1 MTPPKQRST
10 ATTSWEA
17 LKSVRHIRRSVRG
30 KMVGLVL
37 LTTFIVLLVSGIAI
51 LIHDLAV
58 YRSSWASDVAT
69 EANIL
74 ALSTAPAMAFDNHEI
89 ATRDLEALQARRYV
103 RVAAL
108 YKPDG
113 SLYAQYVRT
122 GELPPPRR
130 GPPIAEGIKIR
141 GERVEI
147 AQRISYNK
155 EVLGTIYLS
164 TRYDVISRVRAYLGI
179 FAFIAGLSLPLALTL
194 SALLQRRI
202 TVPLE
207 AIADVAR
214 QIVRRRDYSLRVAHR
229 TEDEIGI
236 VVEALNNMLNEVEVR
251 TQALEKSNVSLRNE
265 IAVRQAAETALARAN
280 ARLESTMAAAEIGG
294 WIWDLQ
300 SGEFTADRNF
310 AALHGVID
318 DAEANRD
325 PKLWL
330 SKIHPQDAATVENAG
345 REALQTGALV
355 STEFR
360 IVLPNGSIR
369 WVISRGRAQFDAE
382 GAPRLFAGLLIDVT
396 AQKLAEQQRRDSER
410 VYRAIGESIDYGVWL
425 ADAAGRNTYASESFL
440 RLTGLSQE
448 QYSEFG
454 WDSVLHPGDAEAT
467 LAAWREC
474 VRSGHHW
481 YREHRIRGTDGKFH
495 PILTQG
501 VPVRRD
507 DGMVYAWAG
516 INLDISRLKRTEEAL
531 READRRKDEFL
542 ATLAHELRNPLAP
555 IRHATHLLGTP
566 EATDAQHQWARAVIA
581 RQVDHMAL
589 LLDDLLDVSR
599 ITRGRL
605 ELRRKSVGLRD
616 LVGAAVETARPLV
629 EAKRHRLQVQLPT
642 ESVELNVD
650 PLRISQALSNLLTN
664 AAKFTDAGGEI
675 VLAAH
680 ANPDGVTIAVSDSGI
695 GLSAE
700 AIPNVFNMFAQIDD
714 ALERSQGGLGIGL
727 ALAQGLVELHG
738 GAVEATSDGPGHG
751 STFTV
756 RLPPSSL
763 VHKASQ
769 TVARTPH
776 FESPGSSHCK
786 ILVADDNRDAADSLA
801 MLLNFMKY
809 EVMVAYSGRQALD
822 LALRARPRILI
833 LDIGMPELS
842 GYQIARRI
850 REEKWGTTALLI
862 ALTGWGQQEDLDRAK
877 SAGFDHHF
885 SKPVDIANLKARLA
899 MFGGKRDGAD
909 RRSLNQ

>member
-1 MTPPKQRST
+1 MTQSKHRSA
-10 ATTSWEA
+10 ATMPWEA

-30 KMVGLVL
+30 KMAGLVL
-37 LTTFIVLLVSGIAI
+37 LTTFIVLLISGIAI

-89 ATRDLEALQARRYV
+89 ATRDLEALQVRRSML
-103 RVAAL
+103 VAAL

-113 SLYAQYVRT
+113 VLYAQYVRT
-122 GELPPPRR
+122 GESPPPRH
-130 GPPIAEGIKIR
+130 GPPIAEGVKIH

-155 EVLGTIYLS
+155 EFLGTIYLS
-164 TRYDVISRVRAYLGI
+164 THYDVKSRVHAYLGI
-179 FAFIAGLSLPLALTL
+179 FAFIAGLSLPLALVL
-194 SALLQRRI
+194 SASLQRTI

-207 AIADVAR
+207 AIANVAQ
-214 QIVRRRDYSLRVAHR
+214 QIVRRRDYSLRVAHG

-236 VVEALNNMLNEVEVR
+236 VVEALNNMLDEVEVR
-251 TQALEKSNVSLRNE
+251 TQALEKSNASLRNE

-294 WIWDLQ
+294 WVWDLK

-310 AALHGVID
+310 AALHGVVD
-318 DAEANRD
+318 NADSSGD
-325 PKLWL
+325 PRLWL
-330 SKIHPQDAATVENAG
+330 NKVHPQDVGFVEDAG
-345 REALQTGALV
+345 RKALETGALV

-369 WVISRGRAQFDAE
+369 WVISRGRAQLHAD
-382 GAPRLFAGLLIDVT
+382 GTPRLFAGLLIDVT
-396 AQKLAEQQRRDSER
+396 AQKLAEQQRRDSEG

-425 ADAAGRNTYASESFL
+425 TDAEGRNTYASESFL

-448 QYSEFG
+448 QCSEFG
-454 WDSVLHPGDAEAT
+454 WGGVLHPDDAEAT

-474 VRSGHHW
+474 IRSGHHW
-481 YREHRIRGTDGKFH
+481 YREHRIHGTDGKFH
-495 PILTQG
+495 PVLAQG
-501 VPVRRD
+501 APIRRD
-507 DGMVYAWAG
+507 DGTVYAWAG
-516 INLDISRLKRTEEAL
+516 INLDISRLKRTEDAL

-566 EATDAQHQWARAVIA
+566 EATSAQRQWAREVIA

-605 ELRRKSVGLRD
+605 ELRRKNVSLRD
-616 LVGAAVETARPLV
+616 LVSAAVETARPLI
-629 EAKRHRLQVQLPT
+629 EAKQHHLHVQLPA
-642 ESVELNVD
+642 EPVELNVD

-664 AAKFTDAGGEI
+664 AAKFTDTGGEI

-680 ANPDGVTIAVSDSGI
+680 ANPDGVIISVSDNGI

-700 AIPNVFNMFAQIDD
+700 AIPNVFSMFSQIDD
-714 ALERSQGGLGIGL
+714 ALEHSQGGLGIGL

-738 GAVEATSDGPGHG
+738 GAVEATSEGLGHG

-756 RLPPSSL
+756 RLPPLSVVKTTSQ
-763 VHKASQ
+763 KAADKPY
-769 TVARTPH
+769 V
-776 FESPGSSHCK
+776 ESAGSDHCK
-786 ILVADDNRDAADSLA
+786 ILIADDNRDAADSLA
-801 MLLNFMKY
+801 MLLNLLQY
-809 EVMVAYSGRQALD
+809 EVVVAYSGREALD
-822 LALRARPRILI
+822 LALRARPQILI

-850 REEKWGTTALLI
+850 REEKWGTMALLI

-885 SKPVDIANLKARLA
+885 SKPVNVADLKARLA
-899 MFGGKRDGAD
+899 TFSRERDA
-909 RRSLNQ
+909 RTKEA

>member
-1 MTPPKQRST
+1 MTQAKHRG
-10 ATTSWEA
+10 AAATSWEA

-89 ATRDLEALQARRYV
+89 ATRDLEALQARSSML
-103 RVAAL
+103 VAAL

-113 SLYAQYVRT
+113 TLYAQYVRT
-122 GELPPPRR
+122 GEHPPPRH
-130 GPPIAEGIKIR
+130 GPPIAEGVIIH

-155 EVLGTIYLS
+155 EFLGTIYLS
-164 TRYDVISRVRAYLGI
+164 THYDVNSRVHAYLGI
-179 FAFIAGLSLPLALTL
+179 FAFIAGLSLPLALVL
-194 SALLQRRI
+194 SASLQRTI

-207 AIADVAR
+207 AIANVAQ
-214 QIVRRRDYSLRVAHR
+214 QIVRRRDYSLRVTHG

-236 VVEALNNMLNEVEVR
+236 VVEALNNMLDEVEVR
-251 TQALEKSNVSLRNE
+251 TQALEKSNASLRNE

-294 WIWDLQ
+294 WVWDLK

-318 DAEANRD
+318 NVERSGD

-330 SKIHPQDAATVENAG
+330 NKVHPQDVGLVEDAG
-345 REALQTGALV
+345 RKALETGTLV
-355 STEFR
+355 SAEFR
-360 IVLPNGSIR
+360 IVLPDGSMR
-369 WVISRGRAQFDAE
+369 WVISRGKAQLHND
-382 GAPRLFAGLLIDVT
+382 GTPRLFAGLLIDVT
-396 AQKLAEQQRRDSER
+396 PQKLAEQQRGDSER

-425 ADAAGRNTYASESFL
+425 ADSEGRNTYASESFL
-440 RLTGLSQE
+440 RLTGLTQE
-448 QYSEFG
+448 QCSEFG
-454 WDSVLHPGDAEAT
+454 WGNVLHPNDAGAT

-474 VRSGHHW
+474 VRSGQHW

-495 PILTQG
+495 PVLAQG
-501 VPVRRD
+501 VPIRRD
-507 DGMVYAWAG
+507 DGTVYAWAG
-516 INLDISRLKRTEEAL
+516 INLDISRLKRTEDAL

-566 EATDAQHQWARAVIA
+566 EATSAQRQWAREVIA

-605 ELRRKSVGLRD
+605 ELRRKNVSLCD
-616 LVGAAVETARPLV
+616 LVSTAVETARPLI
-629 EAKRHRLQVQLPT
+629 EAKQHHLQVQLPA
-642 ESVELNVD
+642 ESAVLNVD

-680 ANPDGVTIAVSDSGI
+680 ANPDGVAIAVSDNGI

-700 AIPNVFNMFAQIDD
+700 AIPNVFNMFSQIDD

-738 GAVEATSDGPGHG
+738 GAVEATSEGPGHG

-756 RLPPSSL
+756 RLPPLSL
-763 VHKASQ
+763 VKRTSQ
-769 TVARTPH
+769 NAADKPH
-776 FESPGSSHCK
+776 VESAGSSHCK
-786 ILVADDNRDAADSLA
+786 ILIADDNRDAADSLA
-801 MLLNFMKY
+801 MLLNLMQY
-809 EVMVAYSGRQALD
+809 EVVVAYSGREALD
-822 LALRARPRILI
+822 LALRARPQILI

-850 REEKWGTTALLI
+850 REEKWGTMALLI
-862 ALTGWGQQEDLDRAK
+862 ALTGWGQQEDLERAK
-877 SAGFDHHF
+877 SAGFDYHF
-885 SKPVDIANLKARLA
+885 SKPVNIADLKSCLA
-899 MFGGKRDGAD
+899 TSSGERDAWTEEA
-909 RRSLNQ
+909 